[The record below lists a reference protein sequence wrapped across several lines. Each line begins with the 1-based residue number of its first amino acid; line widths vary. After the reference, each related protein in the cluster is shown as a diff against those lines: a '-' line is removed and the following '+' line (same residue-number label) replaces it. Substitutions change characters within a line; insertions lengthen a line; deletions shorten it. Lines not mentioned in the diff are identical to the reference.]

1 MKCSILLAFL
11 LLSQAVPLCAQED
24 TPEYPG
30 DNELKINA
38 AYLLGGFAEITYER
52 ILSEDSAIGL
62 SVGFALDN
70 IIDYRFGIIPHYR
83 LYFGKKRAAGFF
95 AEGNAAFYSE
105 CSFCSTSD
113 FSPST
118 YDSSTEFGAGLGLAL
133 GGKFITKKGWTA
145 ELFVG
150 LGRNFVNNDLLDDV
164 YPRSGLLI
172 GKRF

>member
-1 MKCSILLAFL
+1 MKYFISFVLL
-11 LLSQAVPLCAQED
+11 LLSPAFGLHAQED
-24 TPEYPG
+24 TPEYSG

-38 AYLLGGFAEITYER
+38 AYLLGGFAEITLER
-52 ILSEDSAIGL
+52 ILSEDSGIGL
-62 SVGFALDN
+62 TVGFALDKN
-70 IIDYRFGIIPHYR
+70 IDYRFGVIPHYR

-105 CSFCSTSD
+105 CAFCSASD

-145 ELFVG
+145 ELFLG
-150 LGRNFVNNDLLDDV
+150 IGRNFVNNDVLNDV
-164 YPRSGLLI
+164 YPRTGLLI